1 MNHPHDN
8 EFRFNWKLVKDLWK
22 VMTPYFVSSG
32 PRQPWYMTWFLAI
45 VGGFTVPVLSTIY
58 AFMNQQ
64 VMGPDGTPVGV
75 PLDALMPSALSWVV
89 GTAVSLAMVYG
100 YKSGIVRK
108 LWKPYTFVGIV
119 GVAIA
124 AVVPF
129 IAGPTPDGEALT
141 IFGKVAHY
149 LAAML
154 PDLSGAAD
162 HKMLIAILGVP
173 LALGAP
179 TFFMWGMRKVMDEG
193 WRLLGILTALLFTVT
208 GFNVLLNYLMRDMW
222 NALQGKEV
230 GQFWQALIT
239 VGVIFVIGI
248 FIVIPYRWVRDKLGL
263 QWRAW
268 LTERMIT
275 RYMDNRKYYQI
286 SQMRSVDNPDQR
298 ISEDIKAFTGGAL
311 SFLLVIL
318 DSILTVA
325 AFAVVLYSISPLLTW
340 TVIGY
345 ALFGSVVMAL
355 IGKRLIGLR
364 FRQEEL
370 EANFRYQS
378 VHVRNNAEAI
388 AFFRGEEMESD
399 GLINRLKG
407 AIANYNFLIRWQR
420 NLGFFSQG
428 YDYLVVILP
437 IAIVAPL
444 YFAGQ
449 ASFGEI
455 QQANSAFN
463 QVLAA
468 MSLFISQFESIS
480 AFAANIKRLVLF
492 DEELDRPDPADM
504 PGRPRIKRAQGDD
517 IDVEGLTLMTP
528 NYEHTLIR
536 DLSIEIKAGESVL
549 VMGPSG
555 SGKSSLLRGVAGLW
569 RSGEGTVSTPDLEDM
584 MFMPQK
590 AYLPI
595 GSLRWQIVYPNADAN
610 VSDAEIMAVLEEVNL
625 GSLVERFKAEGGLDA
640 ELKWDEV
647 LSGGEQQRVAMARLL
662 LAEPK
667 YAIVDEAS
675 SALDDENEEHVYQ
688 RLQESGTTYI
698 SVGHR
703 KSLLK
708 YHDRVLML
716 DGKGGWNMYLPTDP
730 EVQ

>member
-1 MNHPHDN
+1 MNHPN
-8 EFRFNWKLVKDLWK
+8 QSEFRFNWKLAKDLWK
-22 VMTPYFVSSG
+22 VMVPYFASSG
-32 PRQPWYMTWFLAI
+32 PRQPWYMAWFLAI

-58 AFMNQQ
+58 AFMTQKIA
-64 VMGPDGTPVGV
+64 GPDGAPVGI
-75 PLDALMPSALSWVV
+75 PLDALMPSALGWTI
-89 GTAVSLAMVYG
+89 GSLLALALCYG
-100 YKSGIVRK
+100 LKVPIIQT
-108 LWKPYTFVGIV
+108 LWKPYAFLSVVGLI
-119 GVAIA
+119 IA
-124 AVVPF
+124 SLVPF
-129 IAGPTPDGEALT
+129 SMGPNPEDVNT
-141 IFGKVAHY
+141 ILGLLASDVAK
-149 LAAML
+149 ML
-154 PDLSGAAD
+154 PDLSGASD
-162 HKMLIAILGVP
+162 HKLIFALLGVP

-179 TFFMWGMRKVMDEG
+179 TYFMWGMRKVMDEG

-208 GFNVLLNYLMRDMW
+208 GFNVLLNFLMRDMW
-222 NALQGKEV
+222 NSLQGKEV
-230 GQFWQALIT
+230 SAFWTALIT

-248 FIVIPYRWVRDKLGL
+248 FIVIPYRWVRDLLGL
-263 QWRAW
+263 KWRAW

-275 RYMDNRKYYQI
+275 RYMSDRKYYQI
-286 SQMRSVDNPDQR
+286 SQLRSVDNPDQR
-298 ISEDIKAFTGGAL
+298 ISEDIRHFTSGAL

-325 AFAVVLYSISPLLTW
+325 AFAVVLYTISPILTW
-340 TVIGY
+340 TVLGY
-345 ALFGSVVMAL
+345 AIFGSVVMAM

-378 VHVRNNAEAI
+378 VHVRNNAEPI
-388 AFFRGEEMESD
+388 AFFRGEEMETE
-399 GLINRLKG
+399 GLLHRLRG

-492 DEELDRPDPADM
+492 EEELEKPDPTDM
-504 PGRPRIKRAQGDD
+504 PGRPRIDRAEGEV
-517 IDVEGLTLMTP
+517 IDVDHMTLMTP
-528 NYEHTLIR
+528 NYVHTLIR
-536 DLSIEIKAGESVL
+536 DLSLQINPGESIL

-555 SGKSSLLRGVAGLW
+555 SGKSSLLRGIAGLW
-569 RSGEGTVSTPDLEDM
+569 RSGDGLVSTPDLEDM

-595 GSLRWQIVYPNADAN
+595 GSLRWQIVYPDAN
-610 VSDAEIMAVLEEVNL
+610 STATDEEILAVLEEVNL
-625 GSLVERFKAEGGLDA
+625 GNLVERFEAEGGLDA

-675 SALDDENEEHVYQ
+675 SALDDENEEHIYQ

-703 KSLLK
+703 KSLLQ
-708 YHDRVLML
+708 YHDRVLLL
-716 DGKGGWNMYLPTDP
+716 DGQGGWSLHDPTDP
-730 EVQ
+730 VLQ